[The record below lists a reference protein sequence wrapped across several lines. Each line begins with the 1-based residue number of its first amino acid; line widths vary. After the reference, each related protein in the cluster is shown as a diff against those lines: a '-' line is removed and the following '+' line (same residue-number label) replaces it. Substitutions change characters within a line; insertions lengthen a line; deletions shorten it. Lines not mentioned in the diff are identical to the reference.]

1 MIVIITTTTVEV
13 PEERDRLLSA
23 LAKATPPTLREPGVL
38 EYRSS
43 MAPNDPSVVHAVEIY
58 ASEDAVFAHLR
69 SDHMAVLVTEISDIR
84 SEISVKGYRGELEP
98 FDVSA
103 LLNQSTLGGN
113 PDGSGVSLSDHA

>member
-13 PEERDRLLSA
+13 PEERDRLLSG
-23 LAKATPPTLREPGVL
+23 LARATPPTLRESGVL

-58 ASEDAVFAHLR
+58 ASEDAILAHLR
-69 SDHMAVLVTEISDIR
+69 SDHMAVLLDETSDIR

-98 FDVSA
+98 FDISA
-103 LLNQSTLGGN
+103 LLNQATLGGN
-113 PDGSGVSLSDHA
+113 PAK

>member
-43 MAPNDPSVVHAVEIY
+43 MAANDPSVVHAVEIY
-58 ASEDAVFAHLR
+58 ASVAGIVGYAAR
-69 SDHMAVLVTEISDIR
+69 SSRIR
-84 SEISVKGYRGELEP
+84 GSN
-98 FDVSA
+98 A
-103 LLNQSTLGGN
+103 STDDPAGFRWYLGG
-113 PDGSGVSLSDHA
+113 PSLSEPTAPCSSRSPASARSP

>member
-1 MIVIITTTTVEV
+1 MIVIITTTTVKV

-58 ASEDAVFAHLR
+58 ASEDAVLAHLR
-69 SDHMAVLVTEISDIR
+69 SDHMAVLVDEISDIR
-84 SEISVKGYRGELEP
+84 SEISGKGYRGDWSP
-98 FDVSA
+98 STGVPCSTQA
-103 LLNQSTLGGN
+103 TLGGN
-113 PDGSGVSLSDHA
+113 PNGSGMSHSDHV